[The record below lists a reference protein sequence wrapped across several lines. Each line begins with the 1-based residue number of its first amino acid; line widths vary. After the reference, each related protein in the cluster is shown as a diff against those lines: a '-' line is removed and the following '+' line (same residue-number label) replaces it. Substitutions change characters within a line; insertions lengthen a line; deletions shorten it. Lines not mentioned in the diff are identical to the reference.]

1 MSSLLLPTVYLGGCI
16 VAMSAFSYVYR
27 RATATQTIESWFPEN
42 VQKEEY
48 IALLNCE
55 TPVPEHHLRAAL
67 LRRAMEAVR
76 RLVQV
81 QQEKPA
87 LQQLMK
93 TGSIGDDLW
102 REFSAGEQEITAEL
116 QEIAVESNTYKEG
129 WAQTIFSTAA
139 QMLEHEKQKELQAEM
154 KTMLEAET
162 LRKQREDDMEAKE
175 AKDNEGKDL
184 EKRLKEAK
192 KAEEDLLKME
202 EQEKKAASKKK

>member
-1 MSSLLLPTVYLGGCI
+1 M
-16 VAMSAFSYVYR
+16 
-27 RATATQTIESWFPEN
+27 
-42 VQKEEY
+42 QKEEY

-55 TPVPEHHLRAAL
+55 PAVPEYHLRAAL

-102 REFSAGEQEITAEL
+102 REFSAAEQEITAEL
-116 QEIAVESNTYKEG
+116 QEIAMEANTFKDG
-129 WAQTIFSTAA
+129 WGQTIFSTAA
-139 QMLEHEKQKELQAEM
+139 QMLEHEKQKQMQTEM
-154 KTMLEAET
+154 KTMLEIET
-162 LRKQREDDMEAKE
+162 LRKQREDEREAKE
-175 AKDNEGKDL
+175 AKENEVKDQ

-192 KAEEDLLKME
+192 KAEEDLLRME
-202 EQEKKAASKKK
+202 EQEKKASKKK

>member
-1 MSSLLLPTVYLGGCI
+1 M
-16 VAMSAFSYVYR
+16 
-27 RATATQTIESWFPEN
+27 
-42 VQKEEY
+42 QKEEY

-55 TPVPEHHLRAAL
+55 PAVPEYHLRAAL

-102 REFSAGEQEITAEL
+102 REFSAAEQEITAEL
-116 QEIAVESNTYKEG
+116 QEIAMEANTFKDG
-129 WAQTIFSTAA
+129 WGQTIFSTAA
-139 QMLEHEKQKELQAEM
+139 QMLEHEKQKQMQTEM
-154 KTMLEAET
+154 KTMLEMET
-162 LRKQREDDMEAKE
+162 LRKQREDEREAKE
-175 AKDNEGKDL
+175 AKENEVKDQ

-192 KAEEDLLKME
+192 KAEEDLLRME
-202 EQEKKAASKKK
+202 EQEKKASKKK